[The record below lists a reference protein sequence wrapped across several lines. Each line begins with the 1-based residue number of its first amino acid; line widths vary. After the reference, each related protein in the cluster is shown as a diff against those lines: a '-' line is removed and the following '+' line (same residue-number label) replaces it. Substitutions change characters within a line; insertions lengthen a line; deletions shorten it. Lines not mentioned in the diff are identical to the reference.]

1 MSSAAVA
8 PATTSTSVG
17 MDANLAALTAAL
29 RPLADR
35 LYAPETEDLAIQQPG
50 VGWHLAH
57 GAWHRVALPAMT
69 YNRLYGLSVL
79 AAAQTRQRITPRE
92 PILSTDLPGGLRLE
106 SLMPPAVPAGTM
118 ALTFRRGDVALDE
131 IEDVPQLYDTSRWN
145 RWGERQQRR
154 RAQDG
159 ALLERYD
166 AGDIE
171 GWLRGVCSARKTGL
185 FCGPTGAGKSR
196 LSRLLGGAIAVDE
209 RIVTIEDAAELVLRQ
224 PNHVR
229 LFYPA
234 NGGNR
239 ALTPALLMKSAL
251 RSRPTRILLGEMRSA
266 EAAWVFVDEVMAGH
280 PGSLSTIHG
289 RNPAEAARRL
299 FNYVKSSG
307 TGQGMQD
314 ETIAAQLASAIDFI
328 MPVENERGRRAIGE
342 VWFRPAAERDGK
354 DFVDLLR
361 EV

>member
-1 MSSAAVA
+1 MSTEA
-8 PATTSTSVG
+8 
-17 MDANLAALTAAL
+17 ANLAALNAAL
-29 RPLADR
+29 RPLAGR
-35 LYAPETEDLAIQQPG
+35 LYAPETEDLAIQAPG
-50 VGWHLAH
+50 VGWHLKH
-57 GAWHRVALPAMT
+57 GAWHRVELPAMT

-79 AAAQTRQRITPRE
+79 AASQTRQRITPRE
-92 PILSTDLPGGLRLE
+92 PILSADLPGGLRLE

-118 ALTFRRGDVALDE
+118 ALTFRRGDVAVDE
-131 IEDVPQLYDTSRWN
+131 IEDVPRLYDTSRWN
-145 RWGERQQRR
+145 RWSERHERR

-171 GWLRGVCSARKTGL
+171 GWLRGVCATRKTGL

-196 LSRLLGGAIAVDE
+196 LSRLLGGAIDEDE

-224 PNHVR
+224 PNHIR

-234 NGGNR
+234 NGGNAR
-239 ALTPALLMKSAL
+239 LTPSLLMKSAL

-289 RNPAEAARRL
+289 RTPAEAARRL
-299 FNYVKSSG
+299 FNYVKSSE
-307 TGQGMQD
+307 TGRGMQD
-314 ETIAAQLASAIDFI
+314 PTIAAQLASAIDFI

-342 VWFRPAAERDGK
+342 VWFRPAAEREGK
-354 DFVDLLR
+354 GFADLL
-361 EV
+361 EEL